1 MENCLS
7 NPEFSL
13 DNPILTERAN
23 IIATGNP
30 TVDTPTVRKADYV
43 DLQDALNRISIME
56 DGASEAKLGKNQYN
70 IEKQEFILRDG
81 SVPMTGDLT
90 LARDATQPL
99 HAVTYSQLL
108 AVEALIN
115 NINTRLTNIENT
127 LANGLNERVTLK
139 NLSAIDLNNGI
150 VVGAIT

>member
-56 DGASEAKLGKNQYN
+56 DGASEAKLGKNKKRLMNDQAFFC
-70 IEKQEFILRDG
+70 EILN
-81 SVPMTGDLT
+81 S
-90 LARDATQPL
+90 
-99 HAVTYSQLL
+99 
-108 AVEALIN
+108 
-115 NINTRLTNIENT
+115 
-127 LANGLNERVTLK
+127 
-139 NLSAIDLNNGI
+139 
-150 VVGAIT
+150 